1 MHNWRLW
8 KHVMCTNEG
17 YRNASCAH
25 MKAIET
31 CHVHTF
37 LFQLCKESDSPISTK
52 QTTKSYLSSLNTT
65 RLWKSRFWIWKQ
77 TYVAGLYRWMTV
89 YPSWYIQTTMTA
101 KEIIA
106 YLTAS
111 EVLLYQAYVT
121 LAILAILV
129 LLLQRSFYIIWLC
142 NLWSFIVADECYFRN
157 SSCAIN

>member
-1 MHNWRLW
+1 
-8 KHVMCTNEG
+8 MCTNEG
-17 YRNASCAH
+17 NINLSCAH
-25 MKAIET
+25 
-31 CHVHTF
+31 VF
-37 LFQLCKESDSPISTK
+37 ISIMQRKWFHQYQQSK
-52 QTTKSYLSSLNTT
+52 QPNFILA
-65 RLWKSRFWIWKQ
+65 LWTQHDFGNLGSGFGQQ

-106 YLTAS
+106 YLTSS

-121 LAILAILV
+121 LAMLAILV